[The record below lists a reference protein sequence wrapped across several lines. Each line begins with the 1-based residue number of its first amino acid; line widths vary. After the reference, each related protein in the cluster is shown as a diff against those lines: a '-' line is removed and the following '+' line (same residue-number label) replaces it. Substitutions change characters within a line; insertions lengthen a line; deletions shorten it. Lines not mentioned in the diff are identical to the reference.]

1 MAQPPSGL
9 AINTTLSD
17 TLKKIYI
24 ILQGDPG
31 TPRDNVILKHA
42 KVALQSEVVR
52 GLTVPEFVDTVDD
65 FVSTAEDASKT
76 IVSAAIAVYA
86 CRAARA
92 NAVENVARVSDL
104 MS

>member
-65 FVSTAEDASKT
+65 FVSFAAKKLLFYNQK
-76 IVSAAIAVYA
+76 IVVY
-86 CRAARA
+86 
-92 NAVENVARVSDL
+92 L
-104 MS
+104 TKFLYK